1 MKLELQELKIPA
13 GWFISYN
20 QFYNIYPT
28 EETVDS
34 VDSVFME
41 DILQFTNDSR
51 HRLLDLGWYPEFDFI
66 GGAYKMVVYEG
77 DFCGKLL
84 YELKSKSKKE
94 IVSEINR
101 LLLDITEGH
110 L

>member
-20 QFYNIYPT
+20 QFYNISPS

-34 VDSVFME
+34 VDTVFIE

-51 HRLLDLGWYPEFDFI
+51 NRLIDLGWYPEGDFTI
-66 GGAYKMVVYEG
+66 GAYGLVVYEG
-77 DFCGKLL
+77 DFRGKLL
-84 YELKSKSKKE
+84 YELKSKSKQE